1 MSVSLIGIIFIQ
13 SFFIIK
19 NYQEN
24 EKQFTS
30 NVNYVLG
37 ETATM
42 VERMEFRKYVTKFKD
57 LINSESLIDTSSIN
71 NLIIIEENQDK
82 RETILYRNGVIE
94 ENLII
99 PKSKD
104 YLDELIGVITENEN
118 ISIQRLSNKREE
130 KVFTNQRLDNIN
142 SEEFLLKLGKISKS
156 KEILFETAYNDLA
169 KRKPIEDRIGDKKR
183 FEDLLQK
190 NLKKMNIDL
199 DFEYG
204 IFNKDSITSIS
215 SDQFKFYKQNY
226 SSPVFKDENEL
237 TDYSLKVVFPART
250 PFLLS
255 SLISVIITSVIFT
268 SIIIIAYITTI
279 LLLLRQRQISQIK
292 TDFINNMTHEFKTP
306 IATINLALSAIK
318 NPKII
323 VDKKKIKKYLKM
335 IYDENNRMHDQVE
348 NVLMISHLERNELNI
363 EKSKQDINEL
373 IDLAISHV
381 SLIVEN
387 RNGNI
392 TTQKNA
398 KHHHVIANETHL
410 INVLVNILDNAIKY
424 NDNNPEISIETQNIN
439 NKILIM
445 IKDNGIGMSKSVQSK
460 IFDKFYRKQT
470 GDLHNVKGHGLGLA
484 YVKKIID
491 FHNGNISVESVIN
504 EGSIFTIQLNLL
516 NK

>member
-118 ISIQRLSNKREE
+118 ISIQRLSNRREE
-130 KVFTNQRLDNIN
+130 KVFTNQRVDNIN

-190 NLKKMNIDL
+190 NLNKMNIDL

-215 SDQFKFYKQNY
+215 SNQFKFYKQNY

-268 SIIIIAYITTI
+268 SIIIIADNA
-279 LLLLRQRQISQIK
+279 K
-292 TDFINNMTHEFKTP
+292 
-306 IATINLALSAIK
+306 
-318 NPKII
+318 
-323 VDKKKIKKYLKM
+323 
-335 IYDENNRMHDQVE
+335 
-348 NVLMISHLERNELNI
+348 
-363 EKSKQDINEL
+363 
-373 IDLAISHV
+373 
-381 SLIVEN
+381 LIVAI
-387 RNGNI
+387 G
-392 TTQKNA
+392 
-398 KHHHVIANETHL
+398 
-410 INVLVNILDNAIKY
+410 VLN
-424 NDNNPEISIETQNIN
+424 S
-439 NKILIM
+439 
-445 IKDNGIGMSKSVQSK
+445 
-460 IFDKFYRKQT
+460 
-470 GDLHNVKGHGLGLA
+470 
-484 YVKKIID
+484 
-491 FHNGNISVESVIN
+491 
-504 EGSIFTIQLNLL
+504 
-516 NK
+516 